1 MMRLLLLLSAVAGTA
16 LAVNSIEQ
24 DFTCPFDSHS
34 WRQRMETSAS
44 AKGMRLDLRQFG
56 DVIQPPTLP
65 QCPKCR
71 AVLFMEKF
79 DERTVD
85 KLRPFVQGR
94 DYQQTAEKY
103 PSYYLLA
110 LIQEWTKAPPIFIGH
125 SYLKASW
132 QLEQKPNAM
141 KLCLERSH
149 ANLSKA
155 FALMKSGDADFVNTA
170 LLLGELE
177 RRLGRFD
184 AAMER
189 FRALG
194 SAEQFKEAGFQRIIR
209 REMELVTAGES
220 GPRSIDDKL
229 DAAAA
234 APPAV
239 LTDSKPNNEKQPKVK

>member
-1 MMRLLLLLSAVAGTA
+1 MIRCLLLLLALAGTA
-16 LAVNSIEQ
+16 FSVNSIEQ

-44 AKGMRLDLRQFG
+44 PKGMRLDLRQFG
-56 DVIQPPTLP
+56 DVIQPATLP

-79 DERTVD
+79 DARTVD

-94 DYQQTAEKY
+94 DFQQAAEKY

-110 LIQEWTKAPPIFIGH
+110 LIQEWTKAPPIFVGH

-141 KLCLERSH
+141 RQCLERAH
-149 ANLSKA
+149 ANLAKA
-155 FALMKSGDADFVNTA
+155 FASMKGGDAEFANTA

-177 RRLGRFD
+177 RRLGRFE
-184 AAMER
+184 AAKER
-189 FRALG
+189 FQALRD
-194 SAEQFKEAGFQRIIR
+194 AEAFKEPGFQKIIQ
-209 REMELVTAGES
+209 RELELITASES
-220 GPRSIDDKL
+220 APRSIDAKS

-234 APPAV
+234 EPFAV
-239 LTDSKPNNEKQPKVK
+239 LPDSETSKSTTPGKK